1 VLHGLP
7 ELPLTALVGLTP
19 DPARLLVLTVNN
31 RHARRLLADW
41 STQGLNDNTRAVR
54 QVPHIVPLSAWLRQA
69 AEALTFSL
77 LDDAPPMAAH
87 VLDAFG
93 AQELWTRVI
102 EQEEPQR
109 PLLDVRA
116 AARLAMEADRLIVD
130 WQLRI
135 PDGAQS
141 VESARFA
148 QWRQAYLGELRR
160 LDAQD
165 DVRVTEAVLHAAA
178 RDALPLPF
186 DAVALSGFTE
196 LAPVL
201 QTLLAHWQRQGLH
214 VARLA
219 SSTPSAAVA
228 LRTSAATHEAQWRD
242 AAAWA
247 ARQLRRHPQ
256 GRFAIVAASLQADV
270 AFAHRA
276 LREAL
281 AELPYNVAVAR
292 PLSEW
297 PLARAALAWLRV
309 LSACQGRPGQTAQPG
324 CAPAVAGAA
333 LLAGACAAQAQE
345 ASARAAIDA
354 LWRRQGALSVSRTAL
369 AQLLH
374 RRAPILAQAWQ
385 TALAQVVQDGA
396 RATLDVW
403 SARFRRDL
411 QTLGF
416 PGDAGQDS
424 AAHQTLQALE
434 AAFDRAT
441 AQAFAFG
448 MLRRPQALSVLDRLL
463 RQTRFQPMRDPAARL
478 DVLGLLEAEGGR
490 WDAVWV
496 LGLHDTVLP
505 AAPRPNPLLPLAD
518 LREAGAPRVTLARE
532 LQWAQAMRDA
542 LLRCAPRVLFSHA
555 RQQGEETLRASPVLL
570 GLPEIAAAQAV
581 DGDWDAAAHDAGE
594 VSPQE
599 VPPSAHQTTPR
610 TDVCLETL
618 LDAQGPPLA
627 AGKPL
632 RGGIDVI
639 DTQAR
644 HPLWAFVKY
653 RLGASQLR
661 DYAQS
666 AQPNT
671 RGNFL
676 HHGMELI
683 WRLLPDQQALQQ
695 CWEQDRLPA
704 LVAQAVAQAADK
716 HLQDVGTTLKRLEMQ
731 RAEQILLDCLALE
744 RTRAPFRIQTLEQTV
759 HWREASLELRVRMD
773 RVDEL
778 ADGGLAVID
787 YKTGASQIAVRHDWM
802 RARPVNLQLPFYAA
816 MLPHAPH
823 QVVALMLVR
832 LHARQVELRGLA
844 RDADMKG
851 VATPEDW
858 SEFFTWDGVM
868 QHWRAAIQTI
878 AREVADGV
886 AENVVRHRPDLQYCD
901 ALPFLRLNE
910 TVTPGD
916 AHVG

>member
-1 VLHGLP
+1 
-7 ELPLTALVGLTP
+7 
-19 DPARLLVLTVNN
+19 
-31 RHARRLLADW
+31 
-41 STQGLNDNTRAVR
+41 
-54 QVPHIVPLSAWLRQA
+54 
-69 AEALTFSL
+69 
-77 LDDAPPMAAH
+77 M
-87 VLDAFG
+87 
-93 AQELWTRVI
+93 
-102 EQEEPQR
+102 
-109 PLLDVRA
+109 
-116 AARLAMEADRLIVD
+116 
-130 WQLRI
+130 
-135 PDGAQS
+135 
-141 VESARFA
+141 
-148 QWRQAYLGELRR
+148 
-160 LDAQD
+160 
-165 DVRVTEAVLHAAA
+165 
-178 RDALPLPF
+178 
-186 DAVALSGFTE
+186 
-196 LAPVL
+196 
-201 QTLLAHWQRQGLH
+201 
-214 VARLA
+214 
-219 SSTPSAAVA
+219 
-228 LRTSAATHEAQWRD
+228 
-242 AAAWA
+242 
-247 ARQLRRHPQ
+247 
-256 GRFAIVAASLQADV
+256 
-270 AFAHRA
+270 
-276 LREAL
+276 
-281 AELPYNVAVAR
+281 
-292 PLSEW
+292 
-297 PLARAALAWLRV
+297 
-309 LSACQGRPGQTAQPG
+309 
-324 CAPAVAGAA
+324 
-333 LLAGACAAQAQE
+333 
-345 ASARAAIDA
+345 DA
-354 LWRRQGALSVSRTAL
+354 LWRRQGALAVSRTAL

-385 TALAQVVQDGA
+385 AALAQVVQDGA

-416 PGDAGQDS
+416 PGDAGEDS

-448 MLRRPQALSVLDRLL
+448 MLRRQQALSLFDRLL

-478 DVLGLLEAEGGR
+478 DVLGMLEAEGGR

-532 LQWAQAMRDA
+532 LQWAEAMRDA

-555 RQQGEETLRASPVLL
+555 RQQGEEMLRASPLL
-570 GLPEIAAAQAV
+570 LSLPEITAAQAV
-581 DGDWDAAAHDAGE
+581 SGDWDAAMHAHGE

-599 VPPSAHQTTPR
+599 APSGVPKD
-610 TDVCLETL
+610 DVRLETL
-618 LDAQGPPLA
+618 LDAQGPPLTL
-627 AGKPL
+627 GKPL

-661 DYAQS
+661 DYAQI

-676 HHGMELI
+676 HHGIELI

-716 HLQDVGTTLKRLEMQ
+716 HLQEYGDTLKRLEMQ
-731 RAEQILLDCLALE
+731 RAEQVLLDWLALE
-744 RTRAPFRIQTLEQTV
+744 RTRAPFRIQALEQTV

-778 ADGGLAVID
+778 VNGDLAIID

-816 MLPHAPH
+816 MLPHAPR
-823 QVVALMLVR
+823 QVAALMLVK

-844 RDADMKG
+844 RDADLKG
-851 VATPEDW
+851 MATPEEW
-858 SEFFTWDGVM
+858 SEFAHLTWDGVM
-868 QHWRAAIQTI
+868 QHWRAALQTI
-878 AREVADGV
+878 TRELADGV
-886 AENVVRHRPDLQYCD
+886 AANVVRHRLDLQYCD

-910 TVTPGD
+910 TITPEQT
-916 AHVG
+916 HVE